1 MRNRSLEMSCACA
14 GAPSTGQAEARSNWC
29 KPPMARRKKTCAAS
43 KDHELEA
50 KATAMQ
56 LGDGRCALR
65 YGLRLQQGAR
75 TCALRTL
82 SGPSEQ
88 NLLLWAGSVRKAH
101 CTRDPVCSPTPRLGA
116 DCSTLSYAHFRVGG
130 PNRSCSD
137 RLAAFG
143 RCRLPQENRS
153 YEFAHQD
160 TIGESASLRKERPRG
175 ANLVIKYGTSARDHT
190 R

>member
-1 MRNRSLEMSCACA
+1 MYLLPREVGRL
-14 GAPSTGQAEARSNWC
+14 
-29 KPPMARRKKTCAAS
+29 
-43 KDHELEA
+43 
-50 KATAMQ
+50 
-56 LGDGRCALR
+56 GRCALR
-65 YGLRLQQGAR
+65 RAHRYALRLQQGAR

-82 SGPSEQ
+82 SAPSEQ

-143 RCRLPQENRS
+143 RFHLPQENRS
-153 YEFAHQD
+153 YKFAHLQC
-160 TIGESASLRKERPRG
+160 IGESASLRKERPRG
-175 ANLVIKYGTSARDHT
+175 AKPRHQIRNQCSRPHT
-190 R
+190 KMRNVMMNISWTTPRN